1 MSTPAWTLPL
11 RVPPVLGEAI
21 DSWLEALA
29 RRSQV
34 TVGTLTAALGW
45 PLPASLGGLV
55 AGIPAQVLRRL
66 EHQAGLAAGRLDDAV
81 LDRYQ
86 PLGPVRRRGSRYCPS
101 CLAERDGRW
110 LLSWRL
116 GWVFACTTHGVLLCD
131 TCPACGQIPRGRA
144 GRAGRNPP
152 GSCANTIK
160 RNNYCGADLRQ
171 VTPTRLTPG
180 HPVLAAQHWTGVLLT
195 LDDTGPGG
203 NGASPQNVLSDLGIV
218 ASWVLRQTPAAQF
231 AGFGP
236 AALAAWRAWNQQTSA
251 ARRQPG
257 RVPPASA
264 ALTAA
269 LAATATTVL
278 TGSDEQAIAQI
289 RALLP
294 PQAGPRGPRPAGLPA
309 PRWRQ
314 LSAAA
319 RGRFL
324 RALDP
329 DLGPADRIRYRTG
342 TPQARIPDDPPGLL
356 AARARAIPQLLWP
369 EWAIRLM
376 PARGFAAGPFRST
389 IAACLLLPGHPGR
402 ATGTAITAL
411 HGYRSALATGAVL
424 RALADG
430 GHDTVL
436 TAISCLAGYLDTS
449 SSPIDYQR
457 RRDLIPAETITAG
470 QWRDL
475 CYGAAAHPGETRRHR
490 DAQRY
495 LFQLL
500 TGADLH
506 DPRHALAFT
515 SGNDSSHYQTFAGT
529 LTTGL
534 RGALQGHATGLLHD
548 LGIGEPL
555 TWAPPPGCC
564 ARLNLPGPEPD
575 DIDLDAV
582 GHLIITGRLPVTD
595 AAARLGTTTGHV
607 RLALEH
613 IPRAARQWG
622 RSAAPPTWQRQ
633 QHARAILTR
642 EFFEREYIAA
652 GKNLRQLEADTG
664 IPRRFLTQVARE
676 HGITMTGIRGPAPA
690 GPCPLPGHDLT
701 GQHPGSGSPAEA
713 GDQIPGDI
721 RRAAGNSPAGW
732 HRLRRFQIAMTSPT
746 IAAAAAGLRICPSAL
761 SHQFRRLEGDIGAK
775 LYQPATSRRP
785 WRPTRRG
792 AALLTAL
799 ARPGIQAL
807 AAAHAPDVSGPARSR
822 SPYRD
827 RMPITL
833 GPDAANARQAASLF
847 RELANPTRLAILLT
861 LQTAEQRIT
870 DLAARLGG
878 SQANISAHLTRLKQA
893 GLITSRQTQ
902 GRAVYYRLAQPE
914 LGALLQ
920 AAGQLRAPARQQ
932 AAEENDTSVR
942 KTQRTNR

>member
-1 MSTPAWTLPL
+1 MSAPPRTLPL
-11 RVPPVLGEAI
+11 RVPPVPGEAL

-34 TVGTLTAALGW
+34 SVGTLTAALGW
-45 PLPASLGGLV
+45 SLPASPGGLV

-116 GWVFACTTHGVLLCD
+116 GWVFACTTHDVLLCD

-144 GRAGRNPP
+144 GRAGLNPP
-152 GSCANTIK
+152 GSCASTIE
-160 RNNYCGADLRQ
+160 RHEYCGADLRQ
-171 VTPTRLTPG
+171 VTPGRLAPG
-180 HPVLAAQHWTGVLLT
+180 HPVLTAQHWAGALT
-195 LDDTGPGG
+195 ALDDTGPGG
-203 NGASPQNVLSDLGIV
+203 YGASPRNVLSDLGIV
-218 ASWVLRQTPAAQF
+218 ASWVLRQAPAAQF
-231 AGFGP
+231 AGLGP
-236 AALAAWRAWNQQTSA
+236 QTLAAWHAWNQQASA

-257 RVPPASA
+257 SRFPPASA

-269 LAATATTVL
+269 LAATAMTVL

-294 PQAGPRGPRPAGLPA
+294 PRAGPRRPRPAGLPA
-309 PRWRQ
+309 PRWLK
-314 LSAAA
+314 LSQPA

-342 TPQARIPDDPPGLL
+342 TPEARIPDDPPGLL

-369 EWAIRLM
+369 DWAIRLM
-376 PARGFAAGPFRST
+376 PARGFAPGPFRST

-411 HGYRSALATGAVL
+411 HAYRGALATGAVL

-449 SSPIDYQR
+449 GSPIDYQR

-475 CYGAAAHPGETRRHR
+475 CFSVAAHPGETRRHH

-515 SGNDSSHYQTFAGT
+515 AGNDYSHYQAFAGT
-529 LTTGL
+529 IPTGL
-534 RGALQGHATGLLHD
+534 RDALHGHATGLLHD
-548 LGIGEPL
+548 LGISEPL
-555 TWAPPPGCC
+555 TWAPPPRCC
-564 ARLNLPGPEPD
+564 ARLTLPGPEPD

-582 GHLIITGRLPVTD
+582 GHLIITGRLPVTG
-595 AAARLGTTTGHV
+595 AAARLGTTAGHV

-613 IPRAARQWG
+613 IPRPARQWG
-622 RSAAPPTWQRQ
+622 RSAAPPTWQRRQ
-633 QHARAILTR
+633 RARAVLTR
-642 EFFEREYIAA
+642 EFFDREYITA
-652 GKNLRQLEADTG
+652 GKNLRQLEAETG
-664 IPRRFLTQVARE
+664 ITRRFLTQVARE
-676 HGITMTGIRGPAPA
+676 HGITMTGVRGPAPA
-690 GPCPLPGHDLT
+690 GPCPLPGPDLT
-701 GQHPGSGSPAEA
+701 GQTPSSGSPA
-713 GDQIPGDI
+713 GQIPGDI
-721 RRAAGNSPAGW
+721 RRAAGDSPAGW

-746 IAAAAAGLRICPSAL
+746 IAAAAAGLGICPSAL
-761 SHQFRRLEGDIGAK
+761 SHQLRRLEGDIGAK
-775 LYQPATSRRP
+775 LYQPATSGRP
-785 WRPTRRG
+785 WRPTSRG

-807 AAAHAPDVSGPARSR
+807 AAARAPDVSGPARSR
-822 SPYRD
+822 SPHRD
-827 RMPITL
+827 RTPITL

-870 DLAARLGG
+870 DLTVRLGG
-878 SQANISAHLTRLKQA
+878 SQANISAHLIRLRHA
-893 GLITSRQTQ
+893 GLITSRTQ

-914 LGALLQ
+914 LGDLLQ
-920 AAGQLRAPARQQ
+920 AAGQFLGPAGQQ
-932 AAEENDTSVR
+932 DAEENDTTVR
-942 KTQRTNR
+942 KTQPTNR